1 MFRHSLPLTAIILA
15 ASLALSPATSAHAAE
30 KPKPGTNKDKKAHD
44 HSKDK
49 NKKDKKKDDH
59 GHHHEAPN
67 GGTLIALGDH
77 FAHLELVLDKE
88 TGRLKAFVLDGEAE
102 KAVRLKQDSIVIE
115 ALLPAADGEPTTTT
129 LTLRPS
135 SNVLTGE
142 KVGDTSL
149 FEWGYESLKG
159 VDKFTG
165 VVKELEIKGTTLK
178 DVKFQF
184 PEGNEH

>member
-15 ASLALSPATSAHAAE
+15 ASLAVSPATSVHAEE
-30 KPKPGTNKDKKAHD
+30 KHESNANKDK
-44 HSKDK
+44 
-49 NKKDKKKDDH
+49 KKDKKKDDH
-59 GHHHEAPN
+59 GHHHHKAPN

-149 FEWGYESLKG
+149 FEGGYESLKG
-159 VDKFTG
+159 VEKFTG